1 MMAVGAS
8 IGERIKH
15 LKERKNVKDTEL
27 AKVLH
32 IDRATLKRIIEG
44 GTEKVSS
51 QVIIDA
57 AQHFGVSTDF
67 LLGLTDMPDPM
78 NHPVESFGLTEGA
91 ARAILSEEVNIGMLN
106 RLLENLRFCQLT
118 QTMAYALEP
127 DQTVGV
133 MTYDNIL
140 AHGESLFLEYM
151 VPSVKIKRELKKDS
165 QKIAA
170 KVIDPNTVGNGQ
182 MLEEFRAVIQQIRKD
197 MKMEKPVSVPV
208 TREFLREMD
217 KEILARA
224 GGERKNISPRIVA
237 EVLTD
242 KSMVANICTPDQRRK
257 FIDLMEDILITYR
270 GEDDG
275 AVMQLLRQNRAYI
288 VEQMTEMKFRYHPYW
303 QEMIEWGEAGILSSI
318 QDYDPS
324 YGTTFLTFATYRI
337 ETELRDFLHSIRMA
351 YMENYYPD
359 DEDSEGTGQGKSCVF
374 GLPGIAAA

>member
-1 MMAVGAS
+1 MAIGAS
-8 IGERIKH
+8 IGARLEH
-15 LKERKNVKDTEL
+15 LRARKGVSDAEL
-27 AKVLH
+27 AKAFG
-32 IDRATLKRIIEG
+32 INRSTMGRILKGE
-44 GTEKVSS
+44 TEKVSS
-51 QVIIDA
+51 QMIIDA
-57 AQHFGVSTDF
+57 AQYFGVSTDF

-91 ARAILSEEVNIGMLN
+91 ARAILSEDVSIDMLN

-127 DQTVGV
+127 DQMAGV
-133 MTYDNIL
+133 MSYDNIL

-151 VPSVKIKRELKKDS
+151 APSVKIKRELKKDS

-197 MKMEKPVSVPV
+197 MKMEKPLSVPV
-208 TREFLREMD
+208 TREFLNEMD

-224 GGERKNISPRIVA
+224 GGERKNINPRIVA

-270 GEDDG
+270 GEEG
-275 AVMQLLRQNRAYI
+275 
-288 VEQMTEMKFRYHPYW
+288 
-303 QEMIEWGEAGILSSI
+303 
-318 QDYDPS
+318 
-324 YGTTFLTFATYRI
+324 
-337 ETELRDFLHSIRMA
+337 
-351 YMENYYPD
+351 
-359 DEDSEGTGQGKSCVF
+359 GTGTIQ
-374 GLPGIAAA
+374 

>member
-1 MMAVGAS
+1 MAIGAS
-8 IGERIKH
+8 IGARLEH
-15 LKERKNVKDTEL
+15 LRARKGVSDAEL
-27 AKVLH
+27 AKAFG
-32 IDRATLKRIIEG
+32 INRSTMGRILKGE
-44 GTEKVSS
+44 TEKVSS
-51 QVIIDA
+51 QMIIDA
-57 AQHFGVSTDF
+57 AQYFGVSTDF

-91 ARAILSEEVNIGMLN
+91 ARAILSEDVSIDMLN

-127 DQTVGV
+127 DQMAGV
-133 MTYDNIL
+133 MSYDNIL

-151 VPSVKIKRELKKDS
+151 APSVKIKRELKKDS

-197 MKMEKPVSVPV
+197 MKMEKPLSVPV
-208 TREFLREMD
+208 TREFLNEMD

-224 GGERKNISPRIVA
+224 GGERKNINPRIVA

-270 GEDDG
+270 GEDG
-275 AVMQLLRQNRAYI
+275 
-288 VEQMTEMKFRYHPYW
+288 
-303 QEMIEWGEAGILSSI
+303 
-318 QDYDPS
+318 
-324 YGTTFLTFATYRI
+324 
-337 ETELRDFLHSIRMA
+337 
-351 YMENYYPD
+351 
-359 DEDSEGTGQGKSCVF
+359 GTGTIQ
-374 GLPGIAAA
+374 